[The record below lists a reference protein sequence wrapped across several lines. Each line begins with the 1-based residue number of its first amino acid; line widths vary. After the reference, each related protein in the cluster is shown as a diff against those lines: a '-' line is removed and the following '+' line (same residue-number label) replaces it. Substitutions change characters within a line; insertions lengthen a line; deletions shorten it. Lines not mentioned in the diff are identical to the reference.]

1 MIGRQCLIIGI
12 RNTYSLRARYNF
24 AHAIAQVDGGN
35 CTELELTII
44 FWIQYIVKNSVSSL
58 DMANEEPRIGHLDA
72 CTLNDSAS
80 IPKLAYSVA
89 VLWTSVVAICNS
101 PWSIVWFSGS
111 SATVL

>member
-1 MIGRQCLIIGI
+1 MMFEGSILMHVDWRYHVLLHSAPSLMII
-12 RNTYSLRARYNF
+12 
-24 AHAIAQVDGGN
+24 V
-35 CTELELTII
+35 II